1 MSEDYSVWYGEV
13 TRKCSSLAIDL
24 GLSTLAFDQLVKL
37 LEQEKSI
44 CTILLLVK
52 LYLKNKDYYNVV
64 TFLVN
69 GRDNEVLS
77 DYRVWKAIALSYFKL
92 HNVQDSLNAVD
103 YTLKL
108 NPDDQE
114 TLLLKARIMSFLNDA
129 NLKAQFETVVQQ
141 IEEKGSL
148 VYYQVLLCYLQYTK
162 NTRDFG
168 KSLELF
174 QAFSRDFRNTNIK
187 KSTKLLQIF
196 SYSYQLFVSILY
208 LLEDGSTQTRGIK
221 QRLTSESPLEIIND
235 FIAVSTRDYNSSIS
249 IQPLKILQ
257 SQICFME
264 GVELRECIDSL
275 NMELQILNKSS
286 VQSSETGLYHKSI
299 LNYMIARN
307 LLKLNPHENAQVAYE
322 YFQNSLS
329 LTPNVPYI
337 WISVAS
343 LYLTLGQLED
353 SLATYSQAISL
364 ALSFENVLP
373 QKEVSFLKRFAAIAW
388 HGISQVYTVTLQ
400 LTNAIE
406 ALDHAITLVYQEND
420 TTTEQELT
428 SLRNEYIKLNAQSSP
443 RPNIVYSL
451 PEVPVKMLL
460 EYETYR
466 DSFLYQNVDDME
478 IINPDDVNN
487 NSIKRFANGRRS
499 VSAQSPQQLAILQS
513 MNTTNPGKTVAYPVN
528 ANIVEG
534 YSTANHPLPSSI
546 PAANQA
552 QVHYVQT
559 PQTASQHT
567 NQAVN
572 LPNQAGTRNVQ
583 QGGIVMGNQVIAQQQ
598 YSPQQQPFVV
608 FNHATQKQEL
618 VTPQIVQGDASRYQP
633 QQVPVLQ
640 RITQQQQQQQ
650 GSPQVQQH
658 QQAAYYQQNDGN
670 VLLKPIQGV
679 NNNEYITKVL

>member
-1 MSEDYSVWYGEV
+1 MSEDFNVWYGEV

-37 LEQEKSI
+37 LEHEKSI

-77 DYRVWKAIALSYFKL
+77 DFRVWKAIALSYFKL

-103 YTLKL
+103 YALKL

-129 NLKAQFETVVQQ
+129 SLKQHFESVIQQ

-148 VYYQVLLCYLQYTK
+148 IYYQVLLCYLQYTK

-174 QAFSRDFRNTNIK
+174 QAFSRDFRNKAIK
-187 KSTKLLQIF
+187 KPIKLLQIF

-208 LLEDGSTQTRGIK
+208 LLEENTVSRGIK

-235 FIAVSTRDYNSSIS
+235 FLSVSMRDYNSSIS

-275 NMELQILNKSS
+275 NLELQIISKSS
-286 VQSSETGLYHKSI
+286 VQSSETELYHKSI

-364 ALSFENVLP
+364 ALSFENALP

-466 DSFLYQNVDDME
+466 DSFLYQNVDDLE
-478 IINPDDVNN
+478 IIHPDDVNN
-487 NSIKRFANGRRS
+487 KTIKRITNGRRS

-528 ANIVEG
+528 PSIVEG
-534 YSTANHPLPSSI
+534 YSMASQAAPSSV
-546 PAANQA
+546 PTSQA
-552 QVHYVQT
+552 QIHYIQT
-559 PQTASQHT
+559 PQGTAQTT
-567 NQAVN
+567 NQALN
-572 LPNQAGTRNVQ
+572 LPNQATDTRTVQ
-583 QGGIVMGNQVIAQQQ
+583 QTSNGPIVMGNQMVAQQQ
-598 YSPQQQPFVV
+598 YPSQQQPFVV

-618 VTPQIVQGDASRYQP
+618 VTPQIVQGDASRFQT

-640 RITQQQQQQQ
+640 RITQHQAQQQ
-650 GSPQVQQH
+650 GSPQVH
-658 QQAAYYQQNDGN
+658 QQGAYYHQNDGN

-679 NNNEYITKVL
+679 SNNEFITKVL